1 MNKLARRQAALLAMC
16 CLGCMTAVAADA
28 PVYDIGDIV
37 VTATRTQNATKEVP
51 AATQVIDGE
60 NIRQSGATNIREAL
74 SYFTNIMQTRIAHG
88 GHDVMIR
95 GMDTNKSLILV
106 DGRKPANES
115 SSASLGT
122 ARAMERINLQQVE
135 RIEILRGPSSALYG
149 SDAMGGVINII
160 TKKSTSPS
168 GSIGGEYASTGHT
181 QWVHYD
187 TGRQGKLAATVGARL
202 RHTDRDTIEGE
213 QWSEYF
219 GNDQTYNLA
228 LDYYFADANKL
239 TFTADYYH
247 EKLSSDAQNPE
258 LRPLRVMTERGPLT
272 GMAQIEGGRDS
283 KSEQQTYGLRWQR
296 TTAVNDWEVSAYM
309 SRFDWEDAT
318 DPKVI
323 KTVPGSKP
331 LEKRAYDAVVRKQ
344 NAYDFNDNTNREWTL
359 EGKNSTQLTD
369 NQRLTYGVTYTDAKV
384 KGTNLGIA
392 GEKQHHVSQNGTNK
406 VASER
411 SLATYAAYVQDE
423 IRADKWFIVPALRYD
438 HNEYFGGHVSP
449 KLGVT
454 YNARDNF
461 RIKANYGKGFRAPSL
476 MQLFYDMDRR
486 MGPKWVHLLGNPDL
500 KPETSTGWDLGVEGE
515 WDRGYGS
522 LTYFDNKVDDL
533 IDSSKV
539 GTDQNGH
546 ELYRYNNVKKARIKG
561 VENTLGYR
569 FNDTLSAQVVS
580 TWLDAKDTTANKDL
594 PRRSEL
600 SQAWQLRYDDHQDTG
615 WSAALSLQCEHNY
628 LVEPAPKQAA
638 TEKKSYQLWNLTV
651 TRQFNPDLR
660 LWGKIENIGD
670 KYDKN
675 LGLYGRE
682 WALGLE
688 YKF

>member
-37 VTATRTQNATKEVP
+37 VTATRTQNTTKEVP

-168 GSIGGEYASTGHT
+168 GSISGEYASTGHT

-247 EKLSSDAQNPE
+247 
-258 LRPLRVMTERGPLT
+258 
-272 GMAQIEGGRDS
+272 
-283 KSEQQTYGLRWQR
+283 
-296 TTAVNDWEVSAYM
+296 
-309 SRFDWEDAT
+309 
-318 DPKVI
+318 
-323 KTVPGSKP
+323 
-331 LEKRAYDAVVRKQ
+331 
-344 NAYDFNDNTNREWTL
+344 
-359 EGKNSTQLTD
+359 
-369 NQRLTYGVTYTDAKV
+369 
-384 KGTNLGIA
+384 
-392 GEKQHHVSQNGTNK
+392 
-406 VASER
+406 
-411 SLATYAAYVQDE
+411 
-423 IRADKWFIVPALRYD
+423 
-438 HNEYFGGHVSP
+438 
-449 KLGVT
+449 
-454 YNARDNF
+454 
-461 RIKANYGKGFRAPSL
+461 
-476 MQLFYDMDRR
+476 
-486 MGPKWVHLLGNPDL
+486 
-500 KPETSTGWDLGVEGE
+500 
-515 WDRGYGS
+515 
-522 LTYFDNKVDDL
+522 
-533 IDSSKV
+533 
-539 GTDQNGH
+539 
-546 ELYRYNNVKKARIKG
+546 
-561 VENTLGYR
+561 
-569 FNDTLSAQVVS
+569 
-580 TWLDAKDTTANKDL
+580 
-594 PRRSEL
+594 
-600 SQAWQLRYDDHQDTG
+600 
-615 WSAALSLQCEHNY
+615 
-628 LVEPAPKQAA
+628 
-638 TEKKSYQLWNLTV
+638 
-651 TRQFNPDLR
+651 
-660 LWGKIENIGD
+660 
-670 KYDKN
+670 
-675 LGLYGRE
+675 
-682 WALGLE
+682 
-688 YKF
+688 

>member
-1 MNKLARRQAALLAMC
+1 MNKLARRQAALLAAC

-37 VTATRTQNATKEVP
+37 VTATRTQNVTREVP
-51 AATQVIDGE
+51 ASTHVIDGE
-60 NIRQSGATNIREAL
+60 KIRQSGASNLREAL
-74 SYFTNIMQTRIAHG
+74 SYYTNIMQTKIDRG

-115 SSASLGT
+115 SSAGLGT

-135 RIEILRGPSSALYG
+135 RIEVLRGPSSALYG

-168 GSIGGEYASTGHT
+168 GAIGGEYASTGHT

-187 TGRQGKLAATVGARL
+187 TGRQGKLAATVGARF
-202 RHTDRDTIEGE
+202 RHTDRDTIEGD

-247 EKLSSDAQNPE
+247 EKLSSDVQNPE
-258 LRPLRVMTERGPLT
+258 LRPLRVGMGRKALD
-272 GMAQIEGGRDS
+272 GMAQIVGGKDK

-296 TTAVNDWEVSAYM
+296 TTAANDWEISAYM

-323 KTVPGSKP
+323 KTVPSNP
-331 LEKRAYDAVVRKQ
+331 MEKKAYDDKVRAQ
-344 NAYDFNDNTNREWTL
+344 NAYDFNDNTNREWTV
-359 EGKNSTQLTD
+359 EARNSTQLTD

-384 KGTNLGIA
+384 KGTNLGVA
-392 GEKQHHVSQNGTNK
+392 GEKQYNVSQNGMNK

-476 MQLFYDMDRR
+476 MQLFFDLDRK
-486 MGPKWVHLLGNPDL
+486 MGRNWVHSVGNPDL
-500 KPETSTGWDLGVEGE
+500 DPETSTGWDLGVEGE

-522 LTYFDNKVDDL
+522 LTYFDNKVEDL
-533 IDSSKV
+533 IESFRV
-539 GTDQNGH
+539 GLDENGH
-546 ELYRYNNVKKARIKG
+546 SLFRYRNVNKARIKG

-580 TWLDAKDTTANKDL
+580 TWLDAKDTTKNKDL

-615 WSAALSLQCEHNY
+615 WSAALSLQYEHNY
-628 LVEPAPKQAA
+628 LAEPITKGGAE
-638 TEKKSYQLWNLTV
+638 EKKSYHLWNLTV

-660 LWGKIENIGD
+660 LWGKVENIGD
-670 KYDKN
+670 KYDRSLN
-675 LGLYGRE
+675 LYGRE

-688 YKF
+688 YQF

>member
-1 MNKLARRQAALLAMC
+1 MSKLARRQAALLAAC
-16 CLGCMTAVAADA
+16 CLGCMTAMAADA
-28 PVYDIGDIV
+28 PVYDIGDII
-37 VTATRTQNATKEVP
+37 VTATRTQNVTREVP
-51 AATQVIDGE
+51 AATHVIDGE
-60 NIRQSGATNIREAL
+60 KIRQSGASNLREAL
-74 SYFTNIMQTRIAHG
+74 SYYTNIMQTKIDRG

-115 SSASLGT
+115 SSAGLGT

-135 RIEILRGPSSALYG
+135 RIEVLRGPSSALYG

-187 TGRQGKLAATVGARL
+187 TGRQGKLAATVGARF

-247 EKLSSDAQNPE
+247 EKISSDAQNTE
-258 LRPLRVMTERGPLT
+258 LRPLRVRMGKNVLN
-272 GMAQIEGGRDS
+272 GMAQIAGGKDK

-296 TTAVNDWEVSAYM
+296 TTAANDWEISAYM

-318 DPKVI
+318 DPHVI
-323 KTVPGSKP
+323 KTVPGPKP
-331 LEKRAYDAVVRKQ
+331 LEKKAYDAVVRKQ

-359 EGKNSTQLTD
+359 EARNSTQLTD

-384 KGTNLGIA
+384 RGTNLGVA
-392 GEKQHHVSQNGTNK
+392 GEKQHNVSQNGMDK

-476 MQLFYDMDRR
+476 MQLFYDLDRK
-486 MGPKWVHLLGNPDL
+486 MGPSWVHTVGNPDL
-500 KPETSTGWDLGVEGE
+500 DPETSTGWDLGVEGE
-515 WDRGYGS
+515 WEHGYGS

-533 IDSSKV
+533 IESFKV
-539 GTDQNGH
+539 GLDQNGH
-546 ELYRYNNVKKARIKG
+546 KLFRYRNVNKARIKG
-561 VENTLGYR
+561 VENTLGYH

-580 TWLDAKDTTANKDL
+580 TWLDAKDTTKNKDL

-615 WSAALSLQCEHNY
+615 WSAALSLQYEHNY
-628 LVEPAPKQAA
+628 LAEPVTRGGAE
-638 TEKKSYQLWNLTV
+638 EKKSYHLWNLTV

-660 LWGKIENIGD
+660 LWGKVENIGD
-670 KYDKN
+670 KYDKSLN
-675 LGLYGRE
+675 LYGRE

>member
-1 MNKLARRQAALLAMC
+1 MSKLARRQAALLAAC
-16 CLGCMTAVAADA
+16 CLGCMTAMAADA
-28 PVYDIGDIV
+28 PVYDIGDII
-37 VTATRTQNATKEVP
+37 VTATRTQNVTREVP
-51 AATQVIDGE
+51 AATHVIDGE
-60 NIRQSGATNIREAL
+60 KIRQSGASNLREAL
-74 SYFTNIMQTRIAHG
+74 SYFTNIMQTKIDRG

-106 DGRKPANES
+106 DGRKLANES
-115 SSASLGT
+115 SSAGLGT

-135 RIEILRGPSSALYG
+135 RIEVLRGPSSALYG

-168 GSIGGEYASTGHT
+168 GAIGGEYASTGHT

-187 TGRQGKLAATVGARL
+187 TGRQGKLAATVGARF
-202 RHTDRDTIEGE
+202 RHTDRDTIEGD

-228 LDYYFADANKL
+228 FDYYFADANKL

-258 LRPLRVMTERGPLT
+258 LRPLRVGMGRKALD
-272 GMAQIEGGRDS
+272 GMAQIAGGKDK

-296 TTAVNDWEVSAYM
+296 TTAANDWEISAYM
-309 SRFDWEDAT
+309 SRFDWEDTT

-323 KTVPGSKP
+323 KTVPSNP
-331 LEKRAYDAVVRKQ
+331 MEKKAYDAKVRAQ
-344 NAYDFNDNTNREWTL
+344 NAYDFNDNTNREWTV
-359 EGKNSTQLTD
+359 EARNSTQLTE

-384 KGTNLGIA
+384 RGTNLGVA
-392 GEKQHHVSQNGTNK
+392 GEKQYNVSQNGTNK

-476 MQLFYDMDRR
+476 MQLFFDLDRK
-486 MGPKWVHLLGNPDL
+486 MGRNWVHSVGNPDL
-500 KPETSTGWDLGVEGE
+500 DPETSTGWDLGVEGE

-522 LTYFDNKVDDL
+522 LTYFDNKVDNL
-533 IDSSKV
+533 IESFRV
-539 GTDQNGH
+539 GLDENGH
-546 ELYRYNNVKKARIKG
+546 KLFRYRNVNKARIKG

-580 TWLDAKDTTANKDL
+580 TWLDAKDTTKNKDL

-615 WSAALSLQCEHNY
+615 WSAALSLQYEHNY
-628 LVEPAPKQAA
+628 LAEPITKGGAE
-638 TEKKSYQLWNLTV
+638 EKKSYHLWNLTV

-660 LWGKIENIGD
+660 LWGKVENIGD
-670 KYDKN
+670 KYDRSLN
-675 LGLYGRE
+675 LYGRE

-688 YKF
+688 YQF